1 MTQVNSFLFNLRHL
15 LVIPSTTPF
24 LKARRNSSVL
34 FLWKLLPIRGG
45 HIFKFFFCHGLS
57 HAF

>member
-15 LVIPSTTPF
+15 LVIRSTTPF
-24 LKARRNSSVL
+24 LKAGRNLSVL
-34 FLWKLLPIRGG
+34 FLRELLPLRGG

>member
-15 LVIPSTTPF
+15 LVIRLTTPC
-24 LKARRNSSVL
+24 LKAGRNSGVL
-34 FLWKLLPIRGG
+34 FLRKLLALGRG

>member
-15 LVIPSTTPF
+15 LVIRSTTAC
-24 LKARRNSSVL
+24 LEAGRNLSVL
-34 FLWKLLPIRGG
+34 FLRKLLALRRG

>member
-15 LVIPSTTPF
+15 LVIPSTTPC
-24 LKARRNSSVL
+24 LKVGRNSSVL
-34 FLWKLLPIRGG
+34 FIRELLALRGG

-57 HAF
+57 HDF

>member
-15 LVIPSTTPF
+15 LFIPSTTPF
-24 LKARRNSSVL
+24 LKARRNLSIL
-34 FLWKLLPIRGG
+34 FLRELLALRGG